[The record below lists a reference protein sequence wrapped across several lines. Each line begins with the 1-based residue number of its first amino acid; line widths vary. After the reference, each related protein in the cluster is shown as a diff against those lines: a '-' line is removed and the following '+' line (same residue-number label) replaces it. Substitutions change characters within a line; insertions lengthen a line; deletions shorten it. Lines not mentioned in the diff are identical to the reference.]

1 MTPEQEDALVA
12 KFWKEADFDSI
23 SEACRLAIRAAYA
36 QGVEHGRERERER
49 CAMICDREYESAKVD
64 DERYGSQEN
73 ATYFGRY
80 SAAEDLA
87 SAIRKGEE

>member
-1 MTPEQEDALVA
+1 MTTPTPEQEDALVA

-36 QGVEHGRERERER
+36 QGVAQERER
-49 CAMICDREYESAKVD
+49 CAMICDRECESAKVD
-64 DERYGSQEN
+64 DERYGSQED